1 MTEIYRK
8 ICAVFT
14 VFCFLLTMGGNV
26 YGSVSDNGQR
36 EDRYVDIDLSI
47 KDKSVIGDGLGKISS
62 VRDFGSD
69 IVVVNIQ
76 DLHCDYSVQKNISG
90 IIKELADRY
99 GAEKIYVEGGVGEIK
114 TDWINLVKE
123 QSRGQVLDNLVK
135 MGRLSGAEL
144 YAIGSGNKVPIY
156 GLEQEKIY
164 SKNIDRYRV
173 IKAGSKEDEKYIV
186 KIDREIEYLR
196 AKYLNGANRKFSE
209 IADGYSRGEISQ
221 DRYFA
226 GLIKYLEEAGISVRR
241 YPNISRYLGIYDG
254 NKEIEIKRVVT
265 EMRELTELMRETIT
279 FSRYKEIM
287 DKTDNLRDLN
297 MFKQIAEKFC
307 LVKNIDFKK
316 QYPSLSNYFDLKSR
330 IGEINQAELLMEE
343 RRLVADIRGNL
354 SDDKTDL
361 EISYISDFNDI
372 YKKYIRAELT
382 AAEWGY
388 FKVGFDKFRQLY
400 AKYSINNEVDKMSAK
415 YDILDEF
422 YKVNSKRDEIFA
434 ASMNLEKVRVKSAEK
449 DRSAKEVLEE
459 SKNLIILVTGGFH
472 SSGMD
477 KILSDNNITAITVT
491 PNLGK
496 VRAEQAREK
505 YESIMNQR
513 KIQTQTIALK
523 LLSNEG
529 VNEQTKQIILSMLI
543 ERGSAAEVEDIS
555 ELIKDVLSK
564 ETTVTREENGTITI
578 NFEDGRIIN
587 IEGSQVL
594 AKEIDR
600 QSVNEVPQAGR
611 EIVRVAG
618 ADLKAVLGYFEGGKG
633 IFAPEVYQICKG
645 LCIFAVNNKWY
656 LGDGAIWDIE
666 QSRRNGVSDLKL
678 DGVDPVVYEYMP
690 GFMQQGLKAK
700 EDKLKDGQLESKA
713 VKSKEPLAKRIAKT
727 VSKAIQ
733 MILVVVTICSA
744 TACNVTEKEPVWPQV
759 SQYTITTE
767 QRQNQLQEVNY
778 ELPLFEEF
786 DAADGIAGDGRYN
799 SFLYDT
805 MSQEHKTSL
814 SKEDARTVETMR
826 NLYDQA
832 LVALNLMED
841 FKFEEARQVLKAISA
856 QENLYKSNLEERVIT
871 GEVLWVGI
879 AARQYKLLTMGSTEF
894 DDLIVR
900 ADRWI
905 EIQTVS
911 EYLFGNSSWNWVSTE
926 HMIDAISY
934 LRLKLY
940 TDDLYGEVGM
950 ERDVAIGKIRGF
962 THFMLSQ
969 LYNKQT
975 NSFYR
980 GHRDQY
986 EVLDINTWGIQ
997 YVLMLKTTYPELYD
1011 YDFSFAIKEDNKTK
1025 NIKDIDIDKV
1035 FEYIELNFR
1044 KTVTIN
1050 GQTYQNLYMAGKE
1063 TNNPVMF
1070 EWSRQVAGSYRMAAD
1085 VYMQEGK
1092 EDLAKKYYEK
1102 ADAIEKDL
1110 KGYALNL
1117 GISKGF
1123 PYVDT
1128 NGALIYQN
1136 YGWKGF
1142 TVSAIAPLAQ
1152 PSRTYFTQIMPIIP
1166 ESYTGDLDIKIKT
1179 YENGYKEYYLLF
1191 NRYSNEKDQSYID
1204 MISKLDSLGIKYYSE
1219 TVKENGKKVLKLYLI
1234 PTDYRLQ
1241 NSGLEW
1247 PGIILKPN
1255 SILPKTLPAIN
1266 GLIEEG
1272 KGTVLNI
1279 MTTILKRE
1287 TIESVISPGKFID
1300 GHKTELGR
1308 QGASSVVNAVKISA
1322 VAGFFGAFGALGTT
1336 IIPMFSIPVVGFV
1349 VLAAVSLLAAAAM
1362 SIPASVITHTI
1373 IDIRYIKSLGLEDA
1387 VKKYGRENVKLTEE
1401 GITVGNPSEI
1411 FKMKYMIDKKPVYV
1425 ITEEPADVKEYNF
1438 KPIPVNFA
1446 IEGKRAA
1453 KTWLGSKKGATVLYV
1468 EWLRYDDIIKK
1479 RYEEIIRM
1487 LQETRFFADRYGA
1500 DASAIEI
1507 DFKNA
1512 DRELEYS
1519 QSGNVIIGVNKIQRD
1534 GKIDSRMVISLL
1546 ENERVDAVTISRNT
1560 ALEID
1565 IFDGINTYAALEK
1578 FINESKKANMR
1589 LIFSDE
1595 EFEKVLELIGS
1606 EMSKTVSGKK
1616 LEQAVAERFMELT
1629 QSSKQ
1634 AGNNLDITVRY
1645 NSSGNTDRE
1654 KETRYGRYGITSF
1667 IFDSQFG
1674 SRYYDM
1680 LSGYTSNIMEIA
1692 DLKDIKS
1699 DGNMYV
1705 IKLSKVVKEI
1715 KETSSIFTFLKSINL
1730 KEILKEKNINFV
1742 KQAAR
1747 NFEFDEFGQLDNYE
1761 KNSLADIIKTA
1772 NAKGTEYQ
1780 TVLVRFFGSDSPVV
1794 VYMNSLKTADMKNS
1808 FALSV
1813 LERAL
1818 MIDYLKSKGKTSGF
1832 VNKSHEE
1839 LLTNM
1844 LVKKLVKEID
1854 NEKRLTDVELSLVTI
1869 QEMTERITADDLTI
1883 SERQIRLN
1891 NKLVEL
1897 QPYADDMY
1905 ALKFGKKNPLAN
1917 QETEAKA
1924 VNGIIELLTLYSDE
1938 EIKESIKIKTDN
1950 IQMSNFKAVL
1960 SAA

>member
-1 MTEIYRK
+1 MTGLYRK

-14 VFCFLLTMGGNV
+14 VFCFLLTMSGNV
-26 YGSVSDNGQR
+26 YGSVSDNMRR
-36 EDRYVDIDLSI
+36 EDRYVDVDLSI

-123 QSRGQVLDNLVK
+123 QSRGKVLDNLVK

-144 YAIGSGNKVPIY
+144 YAIESGNKVPLY

-343 RRLVADIRGNL
+343 RRLVADIRAYL
-354 SDDKTDL
+354 SKDKTDL
-361 EISYISDFNDI
+361 EISYISDFSEI

-415 YDILDEF
+415 YDMLDEF

-434 ASMNLEKVRVKSAEK
+434 ASMNLEKAGVKSAEK

-529 VNEQTKQIILSMLI
+529 VNEQTKQIILSMLM

-555 ELIKDVLSK
+555 GLVQDVLSK

-587 IEGSQVL
+587 IEGSQIL

-600 QSVNEVPQAGR
+600 QSVKEVPQAGR

-618 ADLKAVLGYFEGGKG
+618 EDLKALLGYFEGGKG

-666 QSRRNGVSDLKL
+666 QARRNGDSELNL
-678 DGVDPVVYEYMP
+678 DGIEPVVYEYMP
-690 GFMQQGLKAK
+690 GFMQQGLMVK
-700 EDKLKDGQLESKA
+700 EEKLRAGSKA
-713 VKSKEPLAKRIAKT
+713 VKAKESLGKRVAKT

-733 MILVVVTICSA
+733 VLLVVVMLCSA

-759 SQYTITTE
+759 SQYTITAE
-767 QRQNQLQEVNY
+767 QRQNQLEEVNA
-778 ELPLFEEF
+778 ELPLFEKF
-786 DAADGIAGDGRYN
+786 DAADGIAGDGKYN
-799 SFLYDT
+799 SFLYDS
-805 MSQEHKTSL
+805 MSSQNKSAL
-814 SKEDARTVETMR
+814 SEEDARTVKTMR

-841 FKFEEARQVLKAISA
+841 FKLEEARQVLRAISA

-940 TDDLYGEVGM
+940 TDELYGEVGM

-962 THFMLSQ
+962 THFVLSQ
-969 LYNKQT
+969 LYNKET

-980 GHRDQY
+980 GYHDQY

-1035 FEYIELNFR
+1035 FSYIESNFR

-1050 GQTYQNLYMAGKE
+1050 GHTYENLYMAGKE
-1063 TNNPVMF
+1063 SNNPVMF

-1085 VYMQEGK
+1085 VYMQEGN
-1092 EDLAKKYYEK
+1092 EELAKKYYER

-1110 KGYALNL
+1110 KAYAVDLGMTEGY
-1117 GISKGF
+1117 
-1123 PYVDT
+1123 PYADT
-1128 NGALIYQN
+1128 NGALIYQD

-1142 TVSAIAPLAQ
+1142 TVSAVAPLAQ

-1191 NRYSNEKDQSYID
+1191 NRYSNEKDQAYID
-1204 MISKLDSLGIKYYSE
+1204 MISKLDSQGIKYYSE
-1219 TVKENGKKVLKLYLI
+1219 TVKENGKKVLKLYLV

-1255 SILPKTLPAIN
+1255 SILPKTLPAVN
-1266 GLIEEG
+1266 SLIEQG
-1272 KGTVLNI
+1272 KGSMLNI

-1287 TIESVISPGKFID
+1287 TMESVISPGKFIA

-1322 VAGFFGAFGALGTT
+1322 VAGFFGTFGALGTT
-1336 IIPMFSIPVVGFV
+1336 IIPMFSVPVVGFV
-1349 VLAAVSLLAAAAM
+1349 VLAAVSLLAAAAL
-1362 SIPASVITHTI
+1362 SFSASVITHTI

-1387 VKKYGRENVKLTEE
+1387 IKKYGRENVKLTEE
-1401 GITVGNPSEI
+1401 GITVGNPADV
-1411 FKMKYMIDKKPVYV
+1411 FKMKYIIDKKPVYV

-1438 KPIPVNFA
+1438 KPIPVNFV
-1446 IEGKRAA
+1446 IDGKKVAR
-1453 KTWLGSKKGATVLYV
+1453 TWLGNKKGAAVLYV

-1479 RYEEIIRM
+1479 RYEEIVRM

-1534 GKIDSRMVISLL
+1534 GKIDSKMVIALL

-1565 IFDGINTYAALEK
+1565 VFDGINTYDGLEK
-1578 FINESKKANMR
+1578 FIAESKKANMR

-1616 LEQAVAERFMELT
+1616 LEQAVAGRFMKLT
-1629 QSSKQ
+1629 QGSKQ

-1645 NSSGNTDRE
+1645 SSLGNTDKQ

-1674 SRYYDM
+1674 SKYYDM
-1680 LSGYTSNIMEIA
+1680 LSGYTSNVTEIA

-1715 KETSSIFTFLKSINL
+1715 KETSSIFAFLKSINI
-1730 KEILKEKNINFV
+1730 KEILKEKNVNFV

-1747 NFEFDEFGQLDNYE
+1747 NFEFDEFPQLDNYE
-1761 KNSLADIIKTA
+1761 RNNIADIIRIAYTR
-1772 NAKGTEYQ
+1772 GTQYQ
-1780 TVLVRFFGSDSPVV
+1780 TSLARFFGSDSPIV
-1794 VYMNSLKTADMKNS
+1794 VYMNSLKNIEMKNA

-1818 MIDYLKSKGKTSGF
+1818 MVDYLKGKGKTSGF

-1854 NEKRLTDVELSLVTI
+1854 NETRLTDVELSLVSI
-1869 QEMTERITADDLTI
+1869 QEMTEGITADDLTI

-1897 QPYADDMY
+1897 QPYADDIY
-1905 ALKFGKKNPLAN
+1905 ALKFGKKSPLAN
-1917 QETEAKA
+1917 KETEAKA
-1924 VNGIIELLTLYSDE
+1924 INGIIELLTLYSDE
-1938 EIKESIKIKTDN
+1938 ELKESIKIKTDN
-1950 IQMSNFKAVL
+1950 IEMSNFKAVL